1 MAGGYEFLF
10 NGTLT
15 GELGGLVGGYVFR
28 FDETLAGGYVYNP
41 FDGTLEKLK
50 ATDGETSLSGGVME
64 EATENPT
71 AGAVAGVGGNLE
83 GVTVANPGETAGA
96 QAVVAIAVEN
106 SWCGRLSCGWQS

>member
-71 AGAVAGVGGNLE
+71 AGAVAVGGESVKAVYNLE
-83 GVTVANPGETAGA
+83 GETVANPGETAGA
-96 QAVVAIAVEN
+96 QAVAIAVEKIA
-106 SWCGRLSCGWQS
+106 GAEG